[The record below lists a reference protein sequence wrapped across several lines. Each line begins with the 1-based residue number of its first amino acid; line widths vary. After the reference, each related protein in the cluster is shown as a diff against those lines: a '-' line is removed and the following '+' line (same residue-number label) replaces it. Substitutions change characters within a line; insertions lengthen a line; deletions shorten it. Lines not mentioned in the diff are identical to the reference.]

1 MKINNQIEE
10 DGQIIYCGI
19 RNCPHYMCL
28 RHNVNTPFNK
38 LILREDFKPNK
49 NWECKDIII
58 KGIEV

>member
-1 MKINNQIEE
+1 MKVSNFDEKDEQFV
-10 DGQIIYCGI
+10 YCGV

-49 NWECKDIII
+49 NWECKNIII
-58 KGIEV
+58 KGMEV